1 MIRAFRSEWSRL
13 MRPGALLGGAGTI
26 VGSAILVTAILF
38 AIAKPAADITL
49 ADAAA
54 GRATIT
60 REMLEA
66 SDGMVA
72 AFQLTGQLIGIISL
86 VIFAQNLGAEY
97 SHGTLKMLL
106 TREPRRLRLLT
117 GKAAALGA
125 LITLAIV
132 VAFVAQSLLAVVM
145 AAARGIPATAWF
157 QPHGLAV
164 AGLLLLRV
172 VGAALAWGA
181 IGLLLAILLRA
192 SAAAVGIGIGYTV
205 VAEPIVSL
213 AFNQGAKYLPG
224 RTLQSFVSWGGSI
237 KGQPAGLDGPVA
249 ALFLLLYLAVMLA
262 VAVTLFR
269 RRDVAG

>member
-1 MIRAFRSEWSRL
+1 MRVFRSEWDRL
-13 MRPGALLGGAGTI
+13 MRPGVLLGGAGTI
-26 VGSAILVTAILF
+26 VGSALLVTAILF

-54 GRATIT
+54 GRAAVS

-66 SDGMVA
+66 SDGMVS
-72 AFQLTGQLIGIISL
+72 AFGLAGPLLGVICL
-86 VIFAQNLGAEY
+86 VLFAQNLGAEY
-97 SHGTLKMLL
+97 GHGTLKVLL
-106 TREPRRLRLLT
+106 LREPRRLRLLA
-117 GKAAALGA
+117 GKAAALG
-125 LITLAIV
+125 LLCVLAIA
-132 VAFVAQSLLAVVM
+132 VAFVAQSLLAIVM

-181 IGLLLAILLRA
+181 IGLLLATLLRA
-192 SAAAVGIGIGYTV
+192 SAPAVGIGIGYTI

-224 RTLQSFVSWGGSI
+224 RILQSFVAWGAAPP
-237 KGQPAGLDGPVA
+237 KGQPAGLDGPVSA
-249 ALFLLLYLAVMLA
+249 VLLLVYLAVMLG
-262 VAVTLFR
+262 VAVTLFV
-269 RRDVAG
+269 RRDVEG